1 MARVL
6 RFLSLGHKEK
16 MLILQTIFWL
26 VYFRLGLWMMPT
38 PWCKKWIC
46 SDGEPPLPTTGQD
59 NSAAK
64 DIIRAVRECSR
75 YVPRA
80 SCLTQALAAKT
91 LLDRHGFQSVLK
103 IGAARNDGKFE
114 AHAWIEIDGRI
125 VLGKQPFHSRYAVFE
140 ATRSVLV

>member
-6 RFLSLGHKEK
+6 RFLRLGYKEK
-16 MLILQTIFWL
+16 MMILQAIFWL
-26 VYFRLGLWMMPT
+26 VYFRLGLWTMPT
-38 PWCKKWIC
+38 SWCKKWI
-46 SDGEPPLPTTGQD
+46 SRDGEPPLPSGRD
-59 NSAAK
+59 NSAAN

-75 YVPRA
+75 YVPQA

-91 LLDRHGFQSVLK
+91 LLDRNGFQSLLK
-103 IGAARNDGKFE
+103 IGATRHGGKFE

-140 ATRSVLV
+140 STDSVLV